1 MTIISP
7 KVVSNLLFK
16 RILTI
21 IVTIVAPIYVFAQSA
36 TGDVIEPPKEFDPTS
51 WDWVSILIWVLIAL
65 IVLVIARAFDIGGLA
80 ESVTGKKI
88 ASANRI
94 NAWVGII
101 VLVLGLG
108 GVFWEISE
116 HGKYLLLWDAASEH
130 GSTIDSMFMWTF
142 GITFVVFLI
151 TEFLLF
157 YFMFRYQY
165 NENRKAHYYF
175 HNNKLEMIWT
185 IVPAIVLTFLVLR
198 GFDTWTKITYRGAA
212 DSEDYKKD
220 QEIEVFAYQFG
231 WKARYAGNDNK
242 FGEANFNFISGSNP
256 LGVAVGDQVDSLVV
270 RLNTQ
275 IAELEAKMKSVNDSA
290 KLWQSQLDKLNAS
303 GLAQVYTSQAKS
315 LREKLDDIN
324 SGAYEGQI
332 EKDLRRKQTNLKR
345 IAAYR
350 AMPAVFNNAGNDDKV
365 TTEIVLIKNKPYRFK
380 FRARDVIH
388 SAYAPEFRLQMNCV
402 PGMST
407 VFPFVPSKTTAEA
420 RKSKGNP
427 EFDYYLYCNKIC
439 GAAHYNMK
447 IKITVV
453 ENEAE
458 FNTWLASQAPI
469 VAPAVVETPAAPA
482 TTDSTAKP
490 TMAIR

>member
-7 KVVSNLLFK
+7 TVISNLLLK

-21 IVTIVAPIYVFAQSA
+21 IVAVVAPIFAFAQSA
-36 TGDVIEPPKEFDPTS
+36 TGDVIEPPKEFDPMS
-51 WDWVSILIWVLIAL
+51 WDWASILIWVLITL

-88 ASANRI
+88 ASANKI
-94 NAWVGII
+94 NAWVAILFI
-101 VLVLGLG
+101 VLGLA

-116 HGKYLLLWDAASEH
+116 HGKYLMLSDAASEH
-130 GSTIDSMFMWTF
+130 GATIDSMFMWTF
-142 GITFVVFLI
+142 WFTFVVFLI

-175 HNNKLEMIWT
+175 HNNKLEMVWT

-198 GFDTWTKITYRGAA
+198 GFDTWTKITNRGSA
-212 DSEDYKKD
+212 DHEDYKKD
-220 QEIEVFAYQFG
+220 QEIEIFAYQFG
-231 WKARYAGNDNK
+231 WKARYAGNDNT

-256 LGVAVGDQVDSLVV
+256 LGIAVADQVDSLVV
-270 RLNTQ
+270 RLNVQ
-275 IAELEAKMKSVNDSA
+275 IEELNLKLKTVGDST

-303 GLAQVYTSQAKS
+303 GLASVYTTQAKA
-315 LREKLDDIN
+315 LNEKLDDIR

-345 IAAYR
+345 ISAYR
-350 AMPAVFNNAGNDDKV
+350 TMPAIFNNAGNDDKI
-365 TTEIVLIKNKPYRFK
+365 TTEIVLIKNKSYRFK

-407 VFPFVPSKTTAEA
+407 VFPFIPSKTTAEA
-420 RKSKGNP
+420 RKTKGNP

-458 FNTWLASQAPI
+458 YNTWLASQTPI
-469 VAPAVVETPAAPA
+469 VAPAVAEAPAVPA

-490 TMAIR
+490 TVAIR